1 MMMTLDDIQAN
12 QDTRG
17 LPLKEVGV
25 KRVRVPV
32 YLQKKSLSGSTP
44 TLETLLIHGGE
55 VSLSVSLP
63 AHEKGTHLSR
73 FMILLEQWRE
83 KAQPLNAQLPLC
95 GTELLQALQA
105 SSGVIRF
112 QVPFPIERHSP
123 VTQLAS
129 TLIQDIAVE
138 AHVRSTPLGEV
149 DITKLALTLEVP
161 CATLCPCSKAISD
174 YGAHNQ
180 RAVIRLKVV
189 LNPHAPEAWEYLVA
203 PQSLI
208 EGLESQASCAVYPIL
223 KRLDEKWVTERQYTN
238 AKFVEDV
245 LRDCILW
252 TRHTLAPHSHG
263 FSLEVEALESIH
275 AHNAWCY
282 HEEGIL

>member
-1 MMMTLDDIQAN
+1 MMILLDDIQAN

-17 LPLKEVGV
+17 LPLQEVGV
-25 KRVRVPV
+25 KRVRVPF
-32 YLQKKSLSGSTP
+32 YIQKKQH
-44 TLETLLIHGGE
+44 LEQASPESLLIHGGE

-73 FMILLEQWRE
+73 FMILLETWRQ
-83 KAQPLNAQLPLC
+83 AQIPLN
-95 GTELLQALQA
+95 TSLQACGQDLLEA
-105 SSGVIRF
+105 LCADTGVIRLNIPLPLHR
-112 QVPFPIERHSP
+112 QSP
-123 VTQLAS
+123 VTALDS
-129 TLIQDIAVE
+129 VLIQDLSLE
-138 AHVRSTPLGEV
+138 AYVAPTGL
-149 DITKLALTLEVP
+149 TKLVLMLEVP

-180 RAVIRLKVV
+180 RAVIRLKLA
-189 LNPHAPEAWEYLVA
+189 LNPALPEVWAWIQS
-203 PQSLI
+203 PQSI
-208 EGLESQASCAVYPIL
+208 FEGLESQASCAVYPIL

-245 LRDCILW
+245 LRDAILW
-252 TRHTLAPHSHG
+252 TRATFHDTAHG

-282 HEEGIL
+282 HEEGSI